1 LRVLAF
7 NYHATNQRNLKRY
20 AIAHANALNTLQI
33 DDLVADKRCA
43 LA

>member
-1 LRVLAF
+1 VLSLH
-7 NYHATNQRNLKRY
+7 YHAANQRNLKRY
-20 AIAHANALNTLQI
+20 AVAHANALNTLQI